1 MSNNKENRTS
11 LLEDLLFRRR
21 LQRNLNSELE
31 RLNGLLV
38 EQIRLL
44 QERKALMAEA
54 HDAIQKCW
62 REQEDAEPS
71 VQSTAEEDK
80 DAG

>member
-54 HDAIQKCW
+54 HDAMQQRWKD
-62 REQEDAEPS
+62 EENAES
-71 VQSTAEEDK
+71 SAQSAAEEDK